1 MDDQHRPGQI
11 LNHVPHYP
19 TRQRIR
25 KLGMGSIDNYEENFE
40 DLFWD
45 NPPENTMAL
54 TPANIVNLGK
64 RLGAANIRLET
75 FDGTN
80 NIKDF
85 FQDLDLY
92 FQQTA
97 ITSADDKLNALI
109 DHTTGDA
116 RAYYHTLTPPVTYAS
131 LKSALEECFG
141 LSHQEKCKFK
151 SRFYAAK
158 QLLGESFKQ
167 YVGRMQEMARQID
180 IPKAE
185 VVAVSMSGTWAE
197 LRPHLTMAGPDS
209 VQALLKL
216 AVVANE
222 GLVAEANPQF
232 EALNAISQQLQKFER
247 NMTALHTAA
256 PSDSHGN
263 QCSGRSQQRRQRNNG
278 PQFQQAWNRKN
289 TGSSNIN
296 TNSNN
301 GQRTPNRSPARQTCG
316 RCLNNRCQGNLC
328 RAWGPTCNKCGKN
341 NHFAKACRTRVT
353 FQQRK
358 GESPVSSK
366 RGRPQAQKLARS
378 HNHNNNGRRKNDIK
392 TNV

>member
-11 LNHVPHYP
+11 LNHVRHYP

-25 KLGMGSIDNYEENFE
+25 QLGVGSIANYEENLE
-40 DLFWD
+40 ELFRD

-54 TPANIVNLGK
+54 TPADLVNLGK

-85 FQDLDLY
+85 FQDLDRY

-97 ITSADDKLNALI
+97 IASEDDKLNALI

-116 RAYYHTLTPPVTYAS
+116 RAYYRTLTPPVTYAS
-131 LKSALEECFG
+131 LKSALEERFG
-141 LSHQEKCKFK
+141 LSHQEKRQIK

-158 QLLGESFKQ
+158 QLPGESFKQ
-167 YVGRMQEMARQID
+167 YVGRMQQMARQID
-180 IPKAE
+180 IPEAE
-185 VVAVSMSGTWAE
+185 VVEVSMSGARAE
-197 LRPHLTMAGPDS
+197 LRPHLAMAGPDS

-256 PSDSHGN
+256 PSDSRGN
-263 QCSGRSQQRRQRNNG
+263 QRSGRSQQRRQRNNG
-278 PQFQQAWNRKN
+278 PRFQQAWNRQN
-289 TGSSNIN
+289 TGSNNVN
-296 TNSNN
+296 TNRNN
-301 GQRTPNRSPARQTCG
+301 GPRTPNRSPARQTCG
-316 RCLNNRCQGNLC
+316 RCLSNTCPGNHSC
-328 RAWGPTCNKCGKN
+328 RAWGLICNKCGKC

-353 FQQRK
+353 FQQ
-358 GESPVSSK
+358 
-366 RGRPQAQKLARS
+366 Q
-378 HNHNNNGRRKNDIK
+378 
-392 TNV
+392 

>member
-11 LNHVPHYP
+11 LNHVRHYP

-25 KLGMGSIDNYEENFE
+25 QLGVGSIDNYEENLE
-40 DLFWD
+40 ELFRD

-54 TPANIVNLGK
+54 TPADLVNLGK
-64 RLGAANIRLET
+64 RLGAANMRLET

-85 FQDLDLY
+85 FQDLDRY

-97 ITSADDKLNALI
+97 IASEDDKLNALM

-116 RAYYHTLTPPVTYAS
+116 RAYYRTLTPPVTYAS
-131 LKSALEECFG
+131 LKSALEERFG
-141 LSHQEKCKFK
+141 LSHQEKRQIK

-158 QLLGESFKQ
+158 QLPGESFKQ
-167 YVGRMQEMARQID
+167 YVGRMQQMARQID
-180 IPKAE
+180 IPEAE
-185 VVAVSMSGTWAE
+185 VVEVSMSGARAE
-197 LRPHLTMAGPDS
+197 LRPHLAMAGPDS

-222 GLVAEANPQF
+222 ELVAEANPQF

-256 PSDSHGN
+256 PSDSCGN
-263 QCSGRSQQRRQRNNG
+263 QRSGRSQQRRQRNNG
-278 PQFQQAWNRKN
+278 TRFPQAWNRQN
-289 TGSSNIN
+289 TGTNNVN
-296 TNSNN
+296 TNRNN
-301 GQRTPNRSPARQTCG
+301 GPRTPNRSPARQTCG
-316 RCLNNRCQGNLC
+316 RCLSNTCPGNHSC
-328 RAWGPTCNKCGKN
+328 RAWGLICNKCGKF

-353 FQQRK
+353 FQQ
-358 GESPVSSK
+358 
-366 RGRPQAQKLARS
+366 Q
-378 HNHNNNGRRKNDIK
+378 
-392 TNV
+392 